1 MYRYI
6 CSVVSF
12 ASMKILMHACSTMAK
27 RKFVPHGFH
36 TPDNLASTP
45 KMLVPTVAC
54 MIQMFM
60 HDQPPLLR
68 RWWSREECTSRI
80 EIKSPGNY
88 YRHVHD
94 HLLQLTIGDLKQYH
108 M

>member
-36 TPDNLASTP
+36 TPDVLASHSEN
-45 KMLVPTVAC
+45 ASAHSC
-54 MIQMFM
+54 M
-60 HDQPPLLR
+60 HD
-68 RWWSREECTSRI
+68 TDV
-80 EIKSPGNY
+80 Y
-88 YRHVHD
+88 A
-94 HLLQLTIGDLKQYH
+94 
-108 M
+108 